1 MAWEDGRDRSWEQ
14 RIVLDPAILVGKPI
28 VKGTRLSVEFVVERL
43 ADGWTEQELI
53 DGCPGLTV
61 EDIRACLH
69 YASERLREDKAYPLT
84 V

>member
-1 MAWEDGRDRSWEQ
+1 M
-14 RIVLDPAILVGKPI
+14 LDPAILVGKPI

-43 ADGWTEQELI
+43 ADGWTERELI